1 DRARPGRTAG
11 AVRHAPVR
19 LALRPGP
26 DGARPDPQRAGALPP
41 GGVMT
46 TANASAMKGHRWF
59 AAVYGAQ
66 ARRERPAMVRM
77 RRRVAGGASGRVL
90 EIGAGTGANL
100 PFYPNDA
107 DVVATEPDPFML
119 RRARAGVAQQG
130 RTVELHQAP
139 AEALPFPAASFDTVV
154 STLVLC

>member
-1 DRARPGRTAG
+1 
-11 AVRHAPVR
+11 
-19 LALRPGP
+19 
-26 DGARPDPQRAGALPP
+26 
-41 GGVMT
+41 

-77 RRRVAGGASGRVL
+77 RRRVAGGASGRGL
-90 EIGAGTGANL
+90 EIGAGTGGNL
-100 PFYPNDA
+100 PFFPNDA
-107 DVVATEPDPFML
+107 DGVATAPDPFML
-119 RRARAGVAQQG
+119 RRGGVGVAQQG

-154 STLVLC
+154 STLVLCSVDCSERALHEIRRVLKPGGTLRFYEHVRGSGLAGLAQDA